1 MSERLDQI
9 ARISNNIVESIEALQ
24 KELNKEHK
32 LFVDFSE
39 VYQRL
44 GMIYGLCCD
53 GEEIKDE
60 EGENDKAA

>member
-9 ARISNNIVESIEALQ
+9 ARISDDLVTTIGGLAQ
-24 KELNKEHK
+24 KLNKEHK

-44 GMIYGLCCD
+44 GIIYGLCCD
-53 GEEIKDE
+53 GEEIKEKD
-60 EGENDKAA
+60 GEK

>member
-9 ARISNNIVESIEALQ
+9 AKISNNLVESIEALQ

-32 LFVDFSE
+32 LFVDFSD
-39 VYQRL
+39 VYKRL
-44 GMIYGLCCD
+44 GIIYGLCCD

-60 EGENDKAA
+60 EGEK